1 MKAVL
6 LELDENVATL
16 GLGFAFNDAAVSAD
30 FVFAVVVLGHVGG
43 DWEVPVVFSRK
54 YLTATCVRV
63 DHA

>member
-1 MKAVL
+1 M
-6 LELDENVATL
+6 DENVASL
-16 GLGFAFNDAAVSAD
+16 GLGFAFDDAAVSAD

-54 YLTATCVRV
+54 DLTPTCGRV